1 MDANNHEPGAGGGSR
16 SAGGGSGMR
25 NVHGVAVEPD
35 VVPSKVPASLF
46 ALLAVTAIVAA
57 LVVWVF
63 FRALEGRA
71 EKKDRA
77 EIAEAGL
84 ERPQDEIPPA
94 PRLQI
99 HPVANW
105 RQFRSAEDARLATY
119 GWMDRSAGAVHVP
132 VDRAMDIVLQRGVG
146 PLPPSLVAI
155 SPAPVVTPPM
165 EGKQ

>member
-1 MDANNHEPGAGGGSR
+1 MDANNREP
-16 SAGGGSGMR
+16 
-25 NVHGVAVEPD
+25 NVNAHGVAAEPD

-46 ALLAVTAIVAA
+46 AVLAVTAIVAA
-57 LVVWVF
+57 IVVWVF

-84 ERPQDEIPPA
+84 ERPQDAIPPA

-105 RQFRSAEDARLATY
+105 REYRIAEDARLSSY

-132 VDRAMDIVLQRGVG
+132 VDRAMEIVLQRGVG
-146 PLPPSLVAI
+146 PLPPS
-155 SPAPVVTPPM
+155 PVVVPEARALKPEAT
-165 EGKQ
+165 KQ

>member
-1 MDANNHEPGAGGGSR
+1 MDANNRKPDVNA
-16 SAGGGSGMR
+16 
-25 NVHGVAVEPD
+25 HGVAAEPD

-71 EKKDRA
+71 EKKDRV

-132 VDRAMDIVLQRGVG
+132 VDRAMEIVLQRGVG

>member
-1 MDANNHEPGAGGGSR
+1 MDANNRKPGARGGPGTQ
-16 SAGGGSGMR
+16 GV
-25 NVHGVAVEPD
+25 NPHGVAVEPD
-35 VVPSKVPASLF
+35 VVPSKVPAALF

-71 EKKDRA
+71 EKKDRV

-84 ERPQDEIPPA
+84 ERPQDAIPPA

-105 RQFRSAEDARLATY
+105 RQFRNAEDARLSTY

-132 VDRAMDIVLQRGVG
+132 VDRAMEIVLQRGVG

-155 SPAPVVTPPM
+155 SPAPVVPAPM

>member
-1 MDANNHEPGAGGGSR
+1 MDANSRKPGAGGGP
-16 SAGGGSGMR
+16 GTR
-25 NVHGVAVEPD
+25 NVHGVAAEPD

-46 ALLAVTAIVAA
+46 ALLAIVTIVAA
-57 LVVWVF
+57 IVVWVF

-71 EKKDRA
+71 EKKDRV

-84 ERPQDEIPPA
+84 DRPQDAIPPA

-99 HPVANW
+99 HPVASW
-105 RQFRSAEDARLATY
+105 REFRNAEDARLSTY

-132 VDRAMDIVLQRGVG
+132 VDRAMEIVLQRGVG
-146 PLPPSLVAI
+146 PLPPSLVAV
-155 SPAPVVTPPM
+155 PAQAPPVVQPT